1 MLVRQKWWRIGTV
14 LEKEGAKLKKKPEIP
29 FVALFC
35 SKIEGWDGAVHCSK
49 KSSFKWSFNI
59 LFCFFF
65 LLFNS
70 SIEPPN
76 YPISVSL
83 FVRHIKTILLV
94 RREFQNELLIR
105 AWKKE
110 RDCFSSFG
118 SRFFFWKN
126 LARTIIDDE
135 QCGVEDENENQQK
148 NKDRKRKPKLDPS
161 FNSIT
166 NSEVCARKTK
176 ILLPPCAC
184 KTQMWLFFRSYFG
197 IILQGLYGHSAQ
209 CHFF

>member
-1 MLVRQKWWRIGTV
+1 MVIQY
-14 LEKEGAKLKKKPEIP
+14 P
-29 FVALFC
+29 FL
-35 SKIEGWDGAVHCSK
+35 
-49 KSSFKWSFNI
+49 
-59 LFCFFF
+59 FFF

-118 SRFFFWKN
+118 SRFFFFWKN

-176 ILLPPCAC
+176 ILLPLALAKPKCD
-184 KTQMWLFFRSYFG
+184 FFFAVISVSFYKDYTDTRHSVIFFSFFFSY
-197 IILQGLYGHSAQ
+197 LHDYLLY
-209 CHFF
+209 C